1 MLRRSRFRQT
11 ACVLALAALVVAS
24 VSAGPA
30 EPRRRAVLLS
40 FDGVSGQRLERLLSE
55 PGKLAAG
62 GFRRIA
68 ARGFVA
74 SRSVPPTPALTAVSH
89 VTIATGALP
98 QATGIVGN
106 TMLDRSRPFGATV
119 SGFEAPIRA
128 ETLWEA
134 ARRQGKRVGVVY
146 FPGADG
152 TSPAR
157 TADWALTWPGNP
169 ATRGRLQAV
178 PLSAWQPV
186 GEDPETSYSPVRR
199 AVLPM
204 GASGHSLTLTAVDA
218 TDDQTVNY
226 DHLRVESE
234 TGAVQDVRSGEWF
247 PLEVRSAESRT
258 GAWCRLMALAPDL
271 SKVEVYVGPLGH
283 NTGYPKEFVREVDE
297 KFGFWPGAGDRET
310 FGVGSEHPELYVEQ
324 VERLAAFATRVQVWA
339 ASRQDWDLLLCY
351 QSEVDSLSHEF
362 LLVDPGQPGFTWE
375 RASRY
380 ADIVDHAYAIADG
393 ALDALDRALSPADS
407 IFVTSDHGMTP
418 IWTEI
423 FPNELLRRA
432 GLVRLDARGR
442 IDPSSRAV
450 AIVEGAIAH
459 VYVNGSADPALLEQI
474 ETALK
479 DLKVRGESPWERIL
493 KRSEAGSLGLDAPES
508 GDVIALARPGYHLS
522 RRTPDPATPIG
533 LPTEYGAH
541 GYRNAYPEIQACYL
555 AAGPGIAKGHADS
568 INSWQIASRV
578 AAALGIEPPRN
589 AER

>member
-1 MLRRSRFRQT
+1 MLRRPRLRQ
-11 ACVLALAALVVAS
+11 VVGVFALASLVVAS
-24 VSAGPA
+24 LPAAPA
-30 EPRRRAVLLS
+30 EPRRRVVLVS
-40 FDGVSGQRLERLLSE
+40 FDGVSGQRLERLLAE
-55 PGKLAAG
+55 AGKLTAG

-68 ARGFVA
+68 SRGFVA
-74 SRSVPPTPALTAVSH
+74 SRSVPPTPSLTAVSH

-98 QATGIVGN
+98 QATGIVAN
-106 TMLDRSRPFGATV
+106 TMLDRSKPFGATI

-157 TADWALTWPGNP
+157 TADWALNWSGTP
-169 ATRGRLQAV
+169 AARGRLQAV
-178 PLSAWQPV
+178 PLAAWQPV
-186 GEDPETSYSPVRR
+186 GEEPETSYSPSRR

-204 GASGHSLTLTAVDA
+204 GQSGHSLTLIAVDA
-218 TDDQTVNY
+218 TDDRTVNY

-234 TGAVQDVRSGEWF
+234 TGAAQEVRAGDWF
-247 PLEVRSAESRT
+247 PVEVRSPESRA

-283 NTGYPKEFVREVDE
+283 NTGYPKELVREVDE

-324 VERLAAFATRVQVWA
+324 VERLAAFTTRVQVWA
-339 ASRQDWDLLLCY
+339 IARPDWDLLLCY

-362 LLVDPGQPGFTWE
+362 LLVDPGQPAFTWE
-375 RASRY
+375 RASRF
-380 ADIVDHAYAIADG
+380 ADFVEHAYAIADG
-393 ALDALDRALSPADS
+393 ALDAIDRALSPGDA

-432 GLVRLDARGR
+432 GLVRLDSRGR
-442 IDPSSRAV
+442 VDPSSRALAV
-450 AIVEGAIAH
+450 VDGAIAH
-459 VYVNGSADPALLEQI
+459 VYVNGSADSAVLEQI
-474 ETALK
+474 ESALR
-479 DLKVRGESPWERIL
+479 DLKVRGESPWEQIV

-508 GDVIALARPGYHLS
+508 GDVIALERPGYHLS
-522 RRTPDPATPIG
+522 RRLPDPAMPIG

-541 GYRNAYPEIQACYL
+541 GYRNVYPEIQACYL
-555 AAGPGIAKGHADS
+555 AAGPGIAKGHVDS
-568 INSWQIASRV
+568 INSWQIAARV